1 MSHEPHDPTRAGS
14 PVPAADIEGAAFS
27 LSEIQAACLKAARGS
42 GLTWGLAE
50 EAGMA
55 AAWLAAA
62 GLPGAE
68 LILRVLEQPHRA
80 PPVVTAGTWR
90 AADGERV
97 CPIAAGAALSD
108 FAALPEGIGEGG
120 LTIVATAYPAVILP
134 FAAQA
139 ARRTGRAIQVAWPG
153 VDALL
158 APQGHRIAGAE
169 SSIALAEATVTLSG
183 MAGRLSSLER
193 LRRTGRSV
201 ARDVWQS
208 LDDLAM
214 RTTVPAT
221 ARSHADAGAAASDND

>member
-1 MSHEPHDPTRAGS
+1 MSHEPHDPSRAGS
-14 PVPAADIEGAAFS
+14 PVPAPEIEDVVFS

-42 GLTWGLAE
+42 GMPWGLAE

-55 AAWLAAA
+55 GAWLAAA

-68 LILRVLEQPHRA
+68 LVLQVLEQPHRA
-80 PPVVTAGTWR
+80 PPVVTAGAWR
-90 AADGERV
+90 AAHGERV

-120 LTIVATAYPAVILP
+120 LTIVATACPAVILP

-139 ARRTGRAIQVAWPG
+139 AQRTGRAIRVAWPG
-153 VDALL
+153 LDAML
-158 APQGHRIAGAE
+158 APQGHWVSGTGDSVAV
-169 SSIALAEATVTLSG
+169 AEATVTLT
-183 MAGRLSSLER
+183 AAAKRSSPLEQ
-193 LRRTGRSV
+193 LRRTGRGV
-201 ARDVWQS
+201 ARDVWQR

>member
-1 MSHEPHDPTRAGS
+1 MSDEPHDPTRAGS
-14 PVPAADIEGAAFS
+14 PVPAADIEGAVFS
-27 LSEIQAACLKAARGS
+27 LSEIQAVCLKAARGS
-42 GLTWGLAE
+42 GLTWGVAE

-68 LILRVLEQPHRA
+68 LMLGVLEHPHRA
-80 PPVVTAGTWR
+80 PPAVAAGTWR
-90 AADGERV
+90 AADGGRV
-97 CPIAAGAALSD
+97 CPIAAGATLSD
-108 FAALPEGIGEGG
+108 FAALPEGIGKGG
-120 LTIVATAYPAVILP
+120 LTIVATACPAVILP

-139 ARRTGRAIQVAWPG
+139 ARRTGRAVRVGWPG

-158 APQGHRIAGAE
+158 APQGHRISGAE
-169 SSIALAEATVTLSG
+169 GSIAVAVATVSLSP
-183 MAGRLSSLER
+183 AAAESWSLEQ

-201 ARDVWQS
+201 AREVWQR

-221 ARSHADAGAAASDND
+221 ARSHADAGAAALDND